1 MTNNTYTKTR
11 YSLKNGTKTV
21 FNEISKSEKVL
32 TEAFYNNVISAIP
45 FMRGLGGT
53 ETATKAYTCNG
64 YIITRIVSK
73 SPCKRFKTIYQ
84 FNFEGRLV

>member
-45 FMRGLGGT
+45 FMR
-53 ETATKAYTCNG
+53 
-64 YIITRIVSK
+64 
-73 SPCKRFKTIYQ
+73 FKTIYQ